1 MAINENAVTDTL
13 TPTTGT
19 LTVAGTESVQNVNIT
34 GTGNNYFTQ
43 TSTLSTWLITNTTIT
58 TGQTDP
64 FSGTNAVLLTK
75 TAVAFAN
82 TRFSTSALSIGEAF
96 TVSVYAQAGT
106 NNTITLLLTGDNGTT
121 INGRVSYN
129 LSTQVATNQSST
141 SLISSS
147 IISVGGGWYRC
158 VLSATVTVNSSCV
171 VYIYPDLFSSTN
183 AGTVTIYGPQL
194 EIGSV
199 ANTYVPTTTTAV
211 YGTPTLNFSGV
222 SSIGLQN
229 DGALFVQPAGT
240 GALQA
245 QQTTSSTTG
254 GNARGTNA
262 VDWQTTRAQ
271 ANQVASGNFSVISG
285 GYAGVASAAYSSIVG
300 GASNI
305 VSSANIGGYAF
316 VGGGNNNINYGYA
329 SSIVGGLNNGSSSQT
344 GYFNFIG
351 GGVSNTG
358 TANATATTQ
367 ATTIAIT
374 ASTTFYLSSTNA
386 NIKYGQYVTGTGVS
400 NNTYAIS
407 SVTTGTPAVMA
418 TSTISGTTL
427 TVGSLTSGT
436 IIAGQV
442 LTGTGVT
449 AGTYIVS
456 GAGSTWTVSASQ
468 TVASTTITGTAYTF
482 TISQNATTAAGITL
496 SFYTPHGIVVGGGN
510 NQATGAYSFIG
521 NGGDAG
527 TAANKNVAS
536 GDYSVVV
543 GGFKNTAN
551 GNGAVVAGGG
561 YNGQT
566 SGYPNTSS
574 GLNSTVSGGGSNQ
587 AVSSFDTVTG
597 GYSNVANGGYSTAG
611 GRISSIRFVYG
622 AQAYAAGSF
631 SAQADSQ
638 IETFVLSVTTT
649 NATTTE
655 LYSLGGGS
663 ASTSTIP
670 VLPAPSAST
679 SSVYTFRGLVS
690 AKDTASTNAA
700 GWEIKGVIQ
709 RTGSGV
715 GTVALVGTPL
725 VTLLGA
731 NAGAI
736 TAGWG
741 MAGNVTVTADTTYG
755 GISVNVTGAAAT
767 TIRWNCRLDTSE
779 LG

>member
-510 NQATGAYSFIG
+510 NQATGSYSFIG
-521 NGGDAG
+521 GGGDAG
-527 TAANKNVAS
+527 TAANRNVAS
-536 GDYSVVV
+536 GDWSTVG
-543 GGFKNTAN
+543 GGFKNTTTASYASVLGGQ
-551 GNGAVVAGGG
+551 GNNATGVNSVIVGGST
-561 YNGQT
+561 NNST
-566 SGYPNTSS
+566 NTSS
-574 GLNSTVSGGGSNQ
+574 MAL
-587 AVSSFDTVTG
+587 G
-597 GYSNVANGGYSTAG
+597 GYGNTASGSYSFASGQQSNTRG
-611 GRISSIRFVYG
+611 IFG
-622 AQAYAAGSF
+622 AQSF
-631 SAQADSQ
+631 STSQFTSSGDSQ
-638 IETFVLSVTTT
+638 TSVYQLAILTT

-655 LYSLGGGS
+655 LLSGGATSQGNAAS
-663 ASTSTIP
+663 ATTIP
-670 VLPAPSAST
+670 AIPAPSAST